1 MNRRL
6 LLGYLSLALLVLVV
20 LEVPL
25 AVTYRRNELQNL
37 TAKVE
42 RDSVAYGS
50 LSEDLLEGGGRTRGA
65 LGTVARSYRADTGS
79 RVVLVDSR
87 GVSLVDSDGPAG
99 RSFRSRPEIASALAG
114 RVATGTRYSQ
124 TLGHGLIYVA
134 VPVASSGKV
143 LGAVRI
149 TSPTSTLDA
158 RVHRYWLTL
167 LGIAAIVLGLT
178 ALIGFV
184 LARSVVAPLTALER
198 AASRAGEG
206 DLAVRADERSGPPE
220 VRSLASEFN
229 VMVRKIET
237 LVRAQ
242 EAFVADASHQL
253 RTPLTALR
261 LRLENLARDVGP
273 EGRRDL
279 EGALAEVERLS
290 RLVEGLLVLAR
301 ADAAGQASERVPLAP
316 LVQARADAWAAFAD
330 ERGIAL
336 EVDVPGGER
345 AFVTPERLE
354 QVLDNLIA
362 NALDASPEGSVL
374 RLWARAGEL
383 HVVDEG
389 PGLTD
394 EQRTRAFDRFWR
406 GADGRGRSGV
416 DGSGLGG
423 SGLGGSGLG
432 GSGLGLAIVDRLV
445 RADGGA
451 VELRRAGTGGVDAVI
466 HLRGSAGPG
475 PILGAS

>member
-1 MNRRL
+1 MTRRL
-6 LLGYLSLALLVLVV
+6 VLGYLALAVLVLVV

-25 AVTYRRNELQNL
+25 AVTYHRNELQNL

-42 RDSVAYGS
+42 RDAVAFGS
-50 LSEDLLEGGGRTRGA
+50 LSEDMLEGRRRTQPGLDA
-65 LGTVARSYRADTGS
+65 AARAYSAGTGS
-79 RVVLVDSR
+79 RVLLVDRR
-87 GVSLVDSDGPAG
+87 GVSLVDSDAAAG

-134 VPVASSGKV
+134 VPVASTGVV

-149 TSPTSTLDA
+149 TTPTSTLDA

-167 LGIAAIVLGLT
+167 LAIAAIVLSLT
-178 ALIGFV
+178 AAIGFA
-184 LARSVVAPLTALER
+184 LARSVVAPLLALER
-198 AASRAGEG
+198 AAWRAGEG
-206 DLAVRADERSGPPE
+206 DLTVRADERSGPPE

-229 VMVRKIET
+229 VMVREIET
-237 LVRAQ
+237 LLRAQ

-261 LRLENLARDVGP
+261 LRLENLARDVAPAG
-273 EGRRDL
+273 ERDL
-279 EGALAEVERLS
+279 DGALAEVERLG

-301 ADAAGQASERVPLAP
+301 TDEAGAASAAVELAP
-316 LVQARADAWAAFAD
+316 LVRDRAEAWEAFAD
-330 ERGIAL
+330 ERGVAL
-336 EVDVPGGER
+336 QVEVPVGER
-345 AFVTPERLE
+345 AYVNPERLD

-362 NALDASPEGSVL
+362 NALEVSPDGSAL
-374 RLWARAGEL
+374 RLWVRDGEL

-394 EQRTRAFDRFWR
+394 EQRGRAFDRFWR
-406 GADGRGRSGV
+406 GADRR
-416 DGSGLGG
+416 DGSGQ
-423 SGLGGSGLG
+423 G

-445 RADGGA
+445 RADGGE
-451 VELRRAGTGGVDAVI
+451 VELRRADSGGIDAVI
-466 HLRGSAGPG
+466 RLRRTAGPG
-475 PILGAS
+475 PILGTP

>member
-1 MNRRL
+1 VNRRL
-6 LLGYLSLALLVLVV
+6 VLGYLSLALLVLVV

-42 RDSVAYGS
+42 RDAVAFGS
-50 LSEDLLEGGGRTRGA
+50 LSEDTLEAGRRTPAALAAAARGY
-65 LGTVARSYRADTGS
+65 RSDTGS
-79 RVVLVDSR
+79 RVVLVDRR
-87 GVSLVDSDGPAG
+87 GVSLVDSDGAAG
-99 RSFRSRPEIASALAG
+99 RSFRSRPEIAAALAG

-134 VPVASSGKV
+134 VPVASSGAV

-149 TSPTSTLDA
+149 TAPTSTLDA

-167 LGIAAIVLGLT
+167 LGIAGIVLGLT
-178 ALIGFV
+178 ALIGFA
-184 LARSVVAPLTALER
+184 LARSVVAPLLALER

-229 VMVRKIET
+229 VMVREIET

-261 LRLENLARDVGP
+261 LRLENLARDVAP
-273 EGRRDL
+273 EGQRDL
-279 EGALAEVERLS
+279 EGALAEVERLG

-301 ADAAGQASERVPLAP
+301 ADAPGQASEPVLLAP
-316 LVQARADAWAAFAD
+316 LVQGRADAWAAFAD
-330 ERGIAL
+330 ERGVAL
-336 EVDVPGGER
+336 QVDVPAGER
-345 AFVTPERLE
+345 AYVNPERLD

-362 NALDASPEGSVL
+362 NALEASPDGSVL
-374 RLWARAGEL
+374 RLWARDGVL

-389 PGLTD
+389 PGMTD
-394 EQRTRAFDRFWR
+394 EQRGRAFDRFWR
-406 GADGRGRSGV
+406 GADGRSGP
-416 DGSGLGG
+416 GIGG
-423 SGLGGSGLG
+423 PGHV
-432 GSGLGLAIVDRLV
+432 GSGLGLAIVDRLA
-445 RADGGA
+445 RADGA
-451 VELRRAGTGGVDAVI
+451 EVELRRADSGGIDAVVR
-466 HLRGSAGPG
+466 LRGASGSG
-475 PILGAS
+475 PILRTP